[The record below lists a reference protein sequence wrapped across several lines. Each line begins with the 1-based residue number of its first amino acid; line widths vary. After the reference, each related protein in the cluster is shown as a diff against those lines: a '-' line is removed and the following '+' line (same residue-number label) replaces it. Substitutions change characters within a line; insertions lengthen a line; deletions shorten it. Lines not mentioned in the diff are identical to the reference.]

1 MSRTTQDILTLSRT
15 AADGSLGKTLLRL
28 ATLAETLHRHADAS
42 DTLNTD
48 QFPVHGRTQGPVA
61 GSEPGSVHREV
72 DR

>member
-28 ATLAETLHRHADAS
+28 ATLAETLHRHAGAS
-42 DTLNTD
+42 GTLNAD
-48 QFPVHGRTQGPVA
+48 QSAVHGRTRGHVA
-61 GSEPGSVHREV
+61 GFESGSVHREV